1 MFFFSANNI
10 LYTIEKDG
18 SLYGISPSNG
28 SWSRIGTSG
37 SWIGTMTAVTM
48 NGRLYSIEKNGK
60 LYETNLSNGSWKQ
73 IGGAEFGNTKFMM
86 AANGHLYTIENS
98 GSLYEI
104 NVN

>member
-1 MFFFSANNI
+1 M
-10 LYTIEKDG
+10 
-18 SLYGISPSNG
+18 
-28 SWSRIGTSG
+28 TS
-37 SWIGTMTAVTM
+37 VTM
-48 NGRLYSIEKNGK
+48 NGMLYSIEKNGK